1 MDTVAQEAG
10 IANDPFTFDII
21 QNSLQAI
28 SDEMFVAL
36 RKTAMSAI
44 IYEVLDMG
52 TGITD
57 AKGELASSGAGLPAF
72 IGVLDKAVK
81 VIVNKFSDP
90 AMIQPGDVFATNDP
104 FYGGVT
110 HLNDVIFAMPVFT
123 DGEIIAWVANIA
135 HWNDV
140 GGLVPGSMSTDATE
154 IFQEG
159 VRLPAIKVI
168 DKGELNQ
175 PVMDIMTVNSRLPD
189 FLRGDMWAAIAAARI
204 GERRLTELAR
214 KFGIA
219 TFKSALEHFM
229 DYGEQ
234 VSRKGLAD
242 LPEGRFDL
250 AEEQD
255 DGQIYRVAIE
265 ITDDSF
271 TVDLRDNPDQ
281 VSGPH
286 NSSRDGV
293 IICAQMV
300 FKALT
305 DPAGPANAGSF
316 RPLNVLTRPGSIF
329 DAAEPAAHGFYFE
342 VAVRSYDLML
352 RSLAPHMPDLLPAG
366 HFGSICGTMIGGSHP
381 DTGRHFT
388 IIEPQIGGWGGMHGR
403 DGNTA
408 MFSGFH
414 GDTFNCPAEVAEARY
429 GVYVDQAT
437 LNPQEGGEGQWRGGK
452 GILVDYR
459 VRSDGTFMTVGYTR
473 SRIPPWGLEGGA
485 DGTTNSVEV
494 IRASGKC
501 ERYAI
506 ATGVIVNN
514 GDIIRIRTGTGGGY
528 GDPRKRDKAAIL
540 SDIKNGY
547 LTPERAR
554 EIYGFE
560 ARP

>member
-1 MDTVAQEAG
+1 MDTVAQESG
-10 IANDPFTFDII
+10 VANDPFTFDII

-81 VIVNKFSDP
+81 VIVNKFPDP

-110 HLNDVIFAMPVFT
+110 HLNDVIFAMPVFA
-123 DGEIIAWVANIA
+123 DREIIAWVANIA

-140 GGLVPGSMSTDATE
+140 GGLAPGSMSTDATE

-159 VRLPAIKVI
+159 LRLPAIKVI
-168 DKGELNQ
+168 DKGEPNQ

-219 TFKSALEHFM
+219 TFKSALVHFM

-242 LPEGRFDL
+242 LPKGRFDL

-286 NSSRDGV
+286 NTSRDGV
-293 IICAQMV
+293 MICAQMV

-316 RPLNVLTRPGSIF
+316 RPLKVLTRPGSIF

-342 VAVRSYDLML
+342 VEVRSYDLML
-352 RSLAPHMPDLLPAG
+352 RALAPHMPDLLPAG

-388 IIEPQIGGWGGMHGR
+388 IIEPQIGGWGGMQGR

-473 SRIPPWGLEGGA
+473 ARIPPWGLEGGA

-494 IRASGKC
+494 IRASGEC